1 MGVNMRDFVC
11 AVCRVPLVYVCLCE
25 VVLTLI
31 MLMSISNLRTSDR
44 NMESEEKEMRLDA
57 DLIR

>member
-1 MGVNMRDFVC
+1 MRDFVC

-25 VVLTLI
+25 VVLSVI

-44 NMESEEKEMRLDA
+44 NMESEEKEMSSDP